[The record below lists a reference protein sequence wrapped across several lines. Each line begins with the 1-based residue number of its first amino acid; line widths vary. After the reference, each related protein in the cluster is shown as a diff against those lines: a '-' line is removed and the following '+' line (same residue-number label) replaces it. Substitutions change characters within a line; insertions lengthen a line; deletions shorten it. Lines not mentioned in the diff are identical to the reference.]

1 MKIGRLKLIRGMKGG
16 RRGGEERG
24 ERGEKELKEKEVKE
38 EVKEEGV
45 RKKYDVIETLSHPPQ
60 S

>member
-1 MKIGRLKLIRGMKGG
+1 MKTGRQINKRNE
-16 RRGGEERG
+16 RRKKRG
-24 ERGEKELKEKEVKE
+24 ERGEKELKEKEVNK
-38 EVKEEGV
+38 EGV